1 MKENPSF
8 LKEQIITYLGNK
20 RALLSFLNKGFKVA
34 KKELGKD
41 KFSFCDIF
49 SGSGIVSRFAKS
61 HSNYILAN
69 DLEDYSR
76 IINECYLSNLNDDL
90 EKDIKYYYEK
100 LLKNLELKE
109 GFLAKLYAPKDDLNI

>member
-20 RALLSFLNKGFKVA
+20 RALLGFLNKGFKVA

-41 KFSFCDIF
+41 KFSFCDTF
-49 SGSGIVSRFAKS
+49 SGSGVVSRFAKA

-69 DLEDYSR
+69 DLENYSKL
-76 IINECYLSNLNDDL
+76 INKCYLSN
-90 EKDIKYYYEK
+90 KDKNLTE
-100 LLKNLELKE
+100 LLKHYHKILTQK
-109 GFLAKLYAPKDDLNI
+109 FRISSRFYK

>member
-100 LLKNLELKE
+100 LLKNL
-109 GFLAKLYAPKDDLNI
+109 